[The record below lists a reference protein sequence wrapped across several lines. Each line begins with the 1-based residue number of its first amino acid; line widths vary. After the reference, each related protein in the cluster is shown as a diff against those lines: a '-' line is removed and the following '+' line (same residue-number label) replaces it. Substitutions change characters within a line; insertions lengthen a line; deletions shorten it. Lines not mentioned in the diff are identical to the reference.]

1 MTNIIDYVKKYKDY
15 SFSEVEF
22 NIIDNLIMA
31 SLSYI
36 NFKDI
41 LFDNSLYK
49 LTIKEAGEKYFHKYS
64 KKDLKNDVMSVV
76 TGNKIF
82 LAIYNTKRYG
92 DLTLCNYCYKVND
105 QKQFSALQININ
117 SSLAYLSFEGTD
129 SLISGW
135 YEDAEMSYKYPVSSQ
150 KEAILYINRH
160 VNLFSKKKYLL
171 GGHSKG
177 GNLALVAGMHANNLI
192 KNRIKG
198 IYLFD
203 APGLRQEQIDSLRFK
218 NIKNKI
224 NAYIPN
230 FSIVGLLFRH
240 VDELQ
245 VVKSKKKN
253 VWAHNIINWEIDDK
267 DFVYTELD
275 YLSQRLESS
284 ITDWLDKYND
294 EERKKFVDDLFAIF
308 KRAKINSIMD
318 FKKQTIKK
326 IRLVILE
333 SKKIEPKSKE
343 VVDSLFKVL
352 FGLFKEESSSFVKE
366 KISKLKH

>member
-1 MTNIIDYVKKYKDY
+1 MNVIGYIKENKDFTFAEKELNKID
-15 SFSEVEF
+15 
-22 NIIDNLIMA
+22 ILIMS
-31 SLSYI
+31 SLMYLDFTRI
-36 NFKDI
+36 VPN
-41 LFDNSLYK
+41 NSVSISLMDAA
-49 LTIKEAGEKYFHKYS
+49 TIYLSTYS
-64 KKDLKNDVMSVV
+64 KMDISKLGFAQSGAYNILSKC
-76 TGNKIF
+76 
-82 LAIYNTKRYG
+82 YNTKRYK
-92 DLTLCNYCYKVND
+92 DIKLSNYRYITSLD
-105 QKQFSALQININ
+105 TQFSALTFKVGKIKVIGFEGTDELI
-117 SSLAYLSFEGTD
+117 SGWKEDAYLSFKFPV
-129 SLISGW
+129 
-135 YEDAEMSYKYPVSSQ
+135 DAQKYAIAYI
-150 KEAILYINRH
+150 KEVTSILDGKI
-160 VNLFSKKKYLL
+160 YLA
-171 GGHSKG
+171 GHSKG

-284 ITDWLDKYND
+284 IMDWLDKYND

-318 FKKQTIKK
+318 FKKQIIKK

-366 KISKLKH
+366 KMAKLKH